1 MPIGA
6 IRFRPLAK
14 ALRGFAFALP
24 VIVVTA
30 NSSLADPLLTVA
42 GAKTT
47 PVCHTGYLALHDDN
61 LLVPRWVA
69 YTLTGRHTFGCVA
82 RSNKFRADDALGKR
96 REFMAN
102 IGRAKL
108 IGNRAAAG
116 D

>member
-1 MPIGA
+1 M
-6 IRFRPLAK
+6 
-14 ALRGFAFALP
+14 RGFAFALP

-30 NSSLADPLLTVA
+30 NSSLADPLDDCKQHIPFGAPELTVA

-61 LLVPRWVA
+61 LLVTRWVA

-108 IGNRAAAG
+108 IGNHAAAG